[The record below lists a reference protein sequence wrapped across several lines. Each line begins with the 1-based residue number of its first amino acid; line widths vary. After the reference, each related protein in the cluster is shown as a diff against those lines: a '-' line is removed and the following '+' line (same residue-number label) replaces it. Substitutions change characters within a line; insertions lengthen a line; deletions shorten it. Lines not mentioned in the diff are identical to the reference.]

1 MLVPKDTQ
9 EFNVEANKTTV
20 LALMALASIMALTA
34 GLMILGNYDD
44 STMASEISWT
54 RGAVPEGM
62 ADKMRLR
69 IVPAHLLIR

>member
-9 EFNVEANKTTV
+9 EFNVETNRTAV
-20 LALMALASIMALTA
+20 LALMALASIMACTA
-34 GLMILGNYDD
+34 GLMILGDHDD
-44 STMASEISWT
+44 RTMAGDLSWT